1 MLRPILRLA
10 LAALLIVPATA
21 TAQTGEALIKKLG
34 ASSPVPNPS
43 FPADPKAEYKIA
55 WNVTA
60 GPKEPGELAGG
71 FSRPANFLVMSDA
84 EGLPRANVHLAIIV
98 YGAATQSLLHN
109 VAYKAATGKDNGSIP
124 LLEALHAAG
133 VKIIVCGQA
142 IAGRKIPRDDLLPF
156 VQVATSATM
165 ARATLHAQGYAT
177 FGQ

>member
-1 MLRPILRLA
+1 MIRPIVGLA
-10 LAALLIVPATA
+10 LAALLIVPATT

-34 ASSPVPNPS
+34 ASNPVSNPG
-43 FPADPKAEYKIA
+43 FPADPTAEYKIA

-60 GPKEPGELAGG
+60 GPKEPGELVDG
-71 FSRPANFLVMSDA
+71 FRRPANFLFMSDA
-84 EGLPRANVHLAIIV
+84 EGLSRARVHLAIIV
-98 YGAATQSLLHN
+98 YGAATQSLLRN
-109 VAYKAATGKDNGSIP
+109 VAYKAATGKDNGSLP
-124 LLEALHAAG
+124 LLEALHEAG

-142 IAGRKIPRDDLLPF
+142 IAGRKISRDELLPF